1 MSSFRP
7 LSIVSCL
14 FVAAVL
20 LSACSESESPQPQA
34 VSRELIAMSAGEAP
48 VGQLDKSVMPRHY
61 RLELTVDP
69 RRDRFSGQTEI
80 DITLQEPRDQ
90 LWLHGKHLEV
100 TEVWLDTGSDGRIA
114 ANYEEKLESG
124 VALITLESPATA
136 GDATLHFSYSAPFNT
151 SSNALF
157 KVVRGEDAYA
167 ASQFEPI
174 AARQVF
180 PGFDEP
186 GFKVPFDLALVTPA
200 DDVAVTT
207 TPEKTLTALDD
218 GMVRRTFE
226 TTRPMPTYLLAFA
239 IGPYDVVDYGPIP
252 PNEIR
257 DRPLPLRGV
266 TARGQ
271 GEQMR
276 YALDQTGGILTALEE
291 YFGMPYPYRKLDL
304 IAIPES
310 FGGAMENVGAITYDE
325 WLVLMDETSS
335 LEQRRATIAVQA
347 HEMAHMWFG
356 DLVTPDWWT
365 DIWLNESFATWMSYK
380 AADAYWPDGE
390 YSRST
395 LKEAL
400 NAMQSD
406 SLAAAREIREPI
418 TNSDNII
425 GAFDGITY
433 EKGGGVL
440 AMLERYTGEEA
451 FQEGVRLHMARH
463 ADGNANADSFIASVA
478 EGSGAGEIDAAFK
491 SFIAQPGVPLVSVEV
506 NCAEGQ
512 QPSIDVSQSRYAP
525 LGSSIDTSASQWLIP
540 MCISYDSDGASKSN
554 CTMLRE
560 SNQTIMLDADT
571 CPSQLLPNADGAG
584 YYRFTMNES
593 WMDGLVEKASSLP
606 APEALVLADSLDASF
621 RVGQTRAAS
630 YVTGMATLVNHPDW
644 DVAQFAMDRLENS
657 INILNAEEQDQ
668 VSSALG
674 SIIKPRYLLLAGA
687 SDEGSEIL
695 RQRMQRFLVVVA
707 RDPELRAP
715 LAAQAA
721 ARIGMNGEP
730 DLNTVPVDEME
741 TVFSVGV
748 QELGEPFFDLLLAQS
763 LASEDPGF
771 RNSAFGALA
780 RVEDPVLINKLQAAM
795 MGGAFNGTEL
805 VGILFRQMARE
816 ASSELTFNWLIAND
830 EAVIDML
837 PEHFLSSLFPS
848 LGSYFC
854 SDGRADEWETFVKSN
869 ADRLPGYE
877 RKLAQATESI
887 RLCTALRGAQGSD
900 LLATLADY

>member
-1 MSSFRP
+1 
-7 LSIVSCL
+7 
-14 FVAAVL
+14 
-20 LSACSESESPQPQA
+20 
-34 VSRELIAMSAGEAP
+34 MSAGEAP

-335 LEQRRATIAVQA
+335 LEQRRATVAVQA

-621 RVGQTRAAS
+621 RAGQTRAAS

-707 RDPELRAP
+707 RDPELRTP

-877 RKLAQATESI
+877 RNLAQATESI
-887 RLCTALRGAQGSD
+887 RLCAALRGAQGSD
-900 LLATLADY
+900 LLATLADYR